1 MHETRNRNTS
11 SLPVPIPRMA
21 EDSISPF
28 DAIKRVDAQGEYWSG
43 RMLMPLMQY
52 GRWHE
57 FTEVIEKAKA
67 SLALVEGNEQAQHH
81 FVIQHTDGGRWGN
94 QQLIDYRLTRFGAY
108 LTAMAGDDTKEAV
121 AQARIYFAVK
131 AREAEVSQVQHEL
144 PASYAQALR
153 ELAATVEECEAV
165 KVALASAEPKADA
178 WDVLASAKGDYS
190 VREAANILN
199 RDPDISTGQKRLFKL
214 LRDMGLL
221 DAGNVPYARHAH
233 HVCLRATKW
242 TDRNLG
248 FDRASDQVR
257 VTAEGLRYL
266 RKRLH
271 EAVIAETGQ
280 PALFQVEA
288 A

>member
-1 MHETRNRNTS
+1 
-11 SLPVPIPRMA
+11 MA